1 MVTAQRPFRRKA
13 YSYIRMSTE
22 IQLKGDSLRR
32 QMEASRRYA
41 DTHGLD
47 LDQEFNLHDIGVSG
61 FHGRNIEKGNFGKFL
76 DAVRSGQI
84 ERGSY
89 FLVESFDRM
98 SRQEPIRALQPF
110 MDIVTAG
117 IVLVTLDD
125 ERVFEGKISFE
136 DLIISIAKMS
146 RANEESA
153 RKSDRGSK
161 VWQNKRADAPY
172 KKLTARCPSWLRLSA
187 DRQSFEIVEHHA
199 AVVRGMFD
207 DAVAGLGTFSIVRQ
221 LNERGV
227 PTLTGRTGWQMSTV
241 NKILSSPAVIGTF
254 QPGRKQNGE
263 RMPDGPPIAGY
274 FPAILSEETFYTAQR
289 ARLERRT
296 TPSEERKGSGGRKG
310 KYFSNLF
317 SKLAIC
323 AYCKEP
329 MHFLN
334 KGKPPKGGTYLVCST
349 AHRKL
354 DCVMSGLWRYDHF
367 EKAFLSFVEKLDLA
381 TIISSEQ
388 ALNRRTSV
396 VNQLAAVE
404 GKLKVAEHERERTF
418 ETFIKVADSSSD
430 FLAGKLRTYEA
441 VINGLKADLGELT
454 KDLATIDQT
463 ALTYYES
470 SDQMA
475 GLIEQVRSSRGPEV
489 YKIRAKIASRLQAL
503 IKDVQ
508 LLIPLTDDDDE
519 QQFEVSFRD
528 GAMLMIFVDAASP
541 GKILRQVR
549 GDGSKLSIKSA
560 NNGPVEVPLDKP
572 ARDEAGQD

>member
-1 MVTAQRPFRRKA
+1 MVTDPADRRPKA

-22 IQLKGDSLRR
+22 TQLKGDSLRR
-32 QMEASRRYA
+32 QMEASKRYA
-41 DTHGLD
+41 TAHGLE
-47 LDQEFNLHDIGVSG
+47 LDQDFDLHDIGVSG
-61 FHGRNIEKGNFGKFL
+61 YRGRNIETGNFGRFL
-76 DAVRSGQI
+76 DAVRDGRI

-110 MDIVTAG
+110 MDIVNAG
-117 IVLVTLDD
+117 IILVTLDD
-125 ERVFEGKISFE
+125 ERVFQGKISFE

-153 RKSDRGSK
+153 RKSDRLTQA
-161 VWQNKRADAPY
+161 WQNKRASIGTT
-172 KKLTARCPSWLRLSA
+172 KLTARCPSWLQLSS

-199 AVVRGMFD
+199 AVVRSMFD
-207 DAVAGLGTFSIVRQ
+207 DAVAGLGTFSIVRR
-221 LNERGV
+221 LNEQGV
-227 PTLTGRTGWQMSTV
+227 PTFTGGNGWQMSTV
-241 NKILSSPAVIGTF
+241 NKVLKSPAVIGTF

-263 RMPDGPPIAGY
+263 RFPDGPAIPGY
-274 FPAILSEETFYTAQR
+274 FPAILSEETFYTVQR

-296 TPSEERKGSGGRKG
+296 TPTEGRKGSGGRKG
-310 KYFSNLF
+310 KHFSNLF

-323 AYCKEP
+323 AYCKQP

-354 DCVMSGLWRYDHF
+354 DCVMKGVWRYDHF
-367 EKAFLSFVEKLDLA
+367 ETAFLSFVEKLDLA

-388 ALNRRTSV
+388 TSNRRTVV
-396 VNQLAAVE
+396 VNQLAVIE
-404 GKLKVAEHERERTF
+404 GKLKVAEYERERTF
-418 ETFIKVADSSSD
+418 ETLIKVADPSSD

-441 VINGLKADLGELT
+441 TIRGLKAELAELT
-454 KDLATIDQT
+454 NDLATIDQT

-475 GLIEQVRSSRGPEV
+475 GLIEQVRSSRGAEV

-508 LLIPLTDDDDE
+508 LLIPLTDDDDD
-519 QQFEVSFRD
+519 QQFEVTFRD
-528 GAMLMIFVDAASP
+528 GAMLMLFVDPANPSR
-541 GKILRQVR
+541 IVRQVR
-549 GDGSKLSIKSA
+549 GDGNKLIIKVDNEGA
-560 NNGPVEVPLDKP
+560 QEIEG
-572 ARDEAGQD
+572 